1 MNIGK
6 QVSWVMVRAIGLFL
20 VVYSLT
26 HLVTA
31 LGSGYVAYTLRDHA
45 AIVIR
50 SDAPIP
56 SHQKDTPQNRQ
67 LQKAQGQA
75 QAAATLN
82 FVLFLLF
89 ASAGVYCLKGGKALQ
104 KLLMPPEE
112 GEQELT

>member
-1 MNIGK
+1 
-6 QVSWVMVRAIGLFL
+6 MVRAIGLLL
-20 VVYSLT
+20 VVYSFVPLIA
-26 HLVTA
+26 A
-31 LGSGYVAYTLRDHA
+31 LGSGYMAYTLRDHT

-50 SDAPIP
+50 SDVVIP
-56 SHQKDTPQNRQ
+56 DHQKDTPQNRQ

-82 FVLFLLF
+82 SIFFLLSL
-89 ASAGVYCLKGGKALQ
+89 SAGVYCLKGGKALQ